1 MIALSTTSTY
11 LCTNFGALLL
21 PADGDDDDASNVV
34 AIANG
39 EATAAEKNAGAIVQ
53 TKVCHGYN
61 QFNSLLTHQSSCSL
75 QLSTYFYLRT
85 IPYDMYIQ
93 SIDHTYS
100 IHKINITVIFR
111 EQ

>member
-1 MIALSTTSTY
+1 MY
-11 LCTNFGALLL
+11 Y
-21 PADGDDDDASNVV
+21 PADDDDDASNVV

-85 IPYDMYIQ
+85 IRYLTICTYNTINRSYIFNSQ
-93 SIDHTYS
+93 
-100 IHKINITVIFR
+100 N
-111 EQ
+111 